1 MTNYN
6 QMKPLDVGAPVLIP
20 QGNMAD
26 IPGTY
31 GWMAKEYW
39 TKKNGKKFKSSTTNH
54 PDFKCGYGGRTAPYF
69 TDIDITCTI
78 P

>member
-6 QMKPLDVGAPVLIP
+6 QMKPLNVGAPVLIP

-39 TKKNGKKFKSSTTNH
+39 AKKNRIME
-54 PDFKCGYGGRTAPYF
+54 DLCGLK
-69 TDIDITCTI
+69 
-78 P
+78 